1 MGVMWLMELIE
12 IMQKMDYPCVHQFV
26 MGFWGG

>member
-1 MGVMWLMELIE
+1 MGVMGLMELMY
-12 IMQKMDYPCVHQFV
+12 IMQKMDLPCVHQFV